1 MNYSFFNHSD
11 DIDKIINDAYIAIHY
26 LHRQLICIPGNKLV
40 HHQLAI
46 LTLLSREGA
55 LYSSEIARRLSLSKP
70 QMTLFIDGLVKT
82 NAVERKADATDRR
95 KTLINITESGNTLL
109 SDYYALVRKNIMG
122 KFSKLEPEK
131 INTLTT
137 AISQLASLSQNNV

>member
-26 LHRQLICIPGNKLV
+26 LHRQLICVPGNKMV

-46 LTLLSREGA
+46 LTLLAQEGP

-70 QMTLFIDGLVKT
+70 QMTMFIDGLVKE
-82 NAVERKADATDRR
+82 NAVERKADATYRR
-95 KTLINITESGNTLL
+95 KTLINITESGKTLL
-109 SDYYALVRKNIMG
+109 SGYYTLVRKNVQEN
-122 KFSKLEPEK
+122 FNKLSPEQ

-137 AISQLASLSQNNV
+137 AISQLASLSQNNM